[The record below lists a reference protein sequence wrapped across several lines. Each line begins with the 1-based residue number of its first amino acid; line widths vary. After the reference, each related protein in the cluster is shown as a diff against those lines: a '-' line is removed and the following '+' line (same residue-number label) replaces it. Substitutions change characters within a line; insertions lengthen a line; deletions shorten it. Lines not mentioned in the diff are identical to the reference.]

1 MMSIDTKSDR
11 FDPQRRTFLYT
22 AGMTACG
29 LTIAAVFPFA
39 DSLAGDASA
48 ALASMEPFRT
58 GGDDS
63 VWDID
68 SACGHFPPYAHPI
81 AYAPAQRLTSL
92 DSPDQWGSDPLDRIF
107 LA

>member
-1 MMSIDTKSDR
+1 MNSDG

-22 AGMTACG
+22 ASMTACG
-29 LTIAAVFPFA
+29 LVIAAVFPFA

-48 ALASMEPFRT
+48 ALASMERFKT
-58 GGDDS
+58 GGEES

-81 AYAPAQRLTSL
+81 AHAPTQRLVML
-92 DSPDQWGSDPLDRIF
+92 DSSGDWGRDPLDQIF
-107 LA
+107 AAPVLSA

>member
-1 MMSIDTKSDR
+1 MNGDR
-11 FDPQRRTFLYT
+11 FDAQRRSFLYT
-22 AGMTACG
+22 AGLTAGG

-58 GGDDS
+58 GGDES

-81 AYAPAQRLTSL
+81 AHAPAHKLALL
-92 DSPDQWGSDPLDRIF
+92 DAPAYWGSDALDQVF
-107 LA
+107 VA